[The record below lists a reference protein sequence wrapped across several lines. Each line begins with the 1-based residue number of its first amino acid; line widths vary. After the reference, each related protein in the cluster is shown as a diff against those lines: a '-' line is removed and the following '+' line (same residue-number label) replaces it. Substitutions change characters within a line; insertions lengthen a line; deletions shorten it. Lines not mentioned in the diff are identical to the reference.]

1 MAPEIVLRQFEACA
15 RMGEQPAFGDRANAA
30 VSVPEG
36 LQYPGV
42 AGAGFKPE
50 AGFERRY
57 RDDAFDGGV
66 PCYEAE

>member
-1 MAPEIVLRQFEACA
+1 
-15 RMGEQPAFGDRANAA
+15 MGEQPAFGDRANAA

-36 LQYPGV
+36 LQDPGV

-57 RDDAFDGGV
+57 RDDAFDRRA
-66 PCYEAE
+66 PSCEAE